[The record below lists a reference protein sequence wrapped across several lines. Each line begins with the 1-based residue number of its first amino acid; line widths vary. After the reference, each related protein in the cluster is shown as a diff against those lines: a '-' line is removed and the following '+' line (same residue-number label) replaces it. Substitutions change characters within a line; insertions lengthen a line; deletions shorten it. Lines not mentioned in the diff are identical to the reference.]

1 MGMSF
6 ISLDNYLIKLEND
19 IQRDVETCC
28 QINNFIKPIF
38 HRILLVNLKIS
49 TQQNFLQ
56 FFYSDFFIFCIALIL
71 HKNINVKEFNN
82 HNKVKK
88 SLKESSIFS

>member
-38 HRILLVNLKIS
+38 HRILLVNFKIS

-56 FFYSDFFIFCIALIL
+56 FFYSDFFIFCIRATMKLIMPKSYKPSCL
-71 HKNINVKEFNN
+71 PWVQNFL
-82 HNKVKK
+82 KVAQ
-88 SLKESSIFS
+88 